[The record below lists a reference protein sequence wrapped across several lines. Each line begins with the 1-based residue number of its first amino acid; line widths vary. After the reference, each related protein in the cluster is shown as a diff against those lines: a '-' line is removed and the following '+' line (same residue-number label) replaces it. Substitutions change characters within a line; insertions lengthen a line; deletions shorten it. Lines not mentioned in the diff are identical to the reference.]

1 MKPEPVLGP
10 WIRRFLL
17 EYMMKERSLSIHT
30 QHSYRDS
37 ISLLLHFCAE
47 DTHKHPGDLLIDDL
61 TPERVKAFLLHLEQ
75 QRHCTVRTRNQRLFA
90 IHALARFVESNSPEH
105 IEWATRL
112 RTIPSKRMIREALAY
127 LEKEEMNAL
136 LEAPDANTAIGHRDR
151 VLFLF
156 LYNSGCRADEAAQVR
171 IEDLELNERSHATAF
186 SSVRIMGKGRK
197 VRYCPLWP
205 KTIQGLLSIIEGRSN
220 TQQHVFL
227 NRYNQPLTRFGIYAL
242 VKRYVT
248 KAGKSC
254 RSLNNKR
261 VSPHTIRH
269 TTATHLLRA
278 GVDLNTI
285 RVWLG
290 HVSIDTTNI
299 YTEVDFETKAR
310 ALTVCEIRPSLGGIN
325 PNPDIISF
333 LRRL

>member
-1 MKPEPVLGP
+1 
-10 WIRRFLL
+10 
-17 EYMMKERSLSIHT
+17 
-30 QHSYRDS
+30 
-37 ISLLLHFCAE
+37 
-47 DTHKHPGDLLIDDL
+47 
-61 TPERVKAFLLHLEQ
+61 
-75 QRHCTVRTRNQRLFA
+75 
-90 IHALARFVESNSPEH
+90 
-105 IEWATRL
+105 
-112 RTIPSKRMIREALAY
+112 
-127 LEKEEMNAL
+127 
-136 LEAPDANTAIGHRDR
+136 
-151 VLFLF
+151 
-156 LYNSGCRADEAAQVR
+156 VR

-205 KTIQGLLSIIEGRSN
+205 KTTQGLLSIIEGRSN

-227 NRYNQPLTRFGIYAL
+227 NRYKQPLTRFGIHAL

-248 KAGKSC
+248 KAGKNC

-310 ALTVCEIRPSLGGIN
+310 ALTACEIRPSLGRIN
-325 PNPDIISF
+325 PNPDIMSF